1 MKTND
6 FPAEIAMMVG
16 DDVMTQEQYDQRNR
30 QEVDKLHGVFTKM
43 RDDWVQYRA
52 TSDVEKRWRKNA
64 QLYFGNDNNSTGE
77 FENTLRNGPP
87 ARKAADGNRSRV
99 VINIVRPKVDQAVAR
114 MCEILFPVDDRN
126 WGLKPTPI
134 PEMVGMVGN
143 QAITVDPA
151 SGQPTGL
158 TADQEAK
165 AIMEAAKEATE
176 GMERSID
183 DSLTECKFNGESR
196 KGVEDGVRLGTMVLY
211 GPFPS
216 RQTSKV
222 WIPRA
227 DGTQE
232 LQINESIVPASMRW
246 DPWDTFFDPSCGN
259 DHQRGRGFFLRR
271 NVNRKELRG
280 LVGLPGY
287 DAEAIRE
294 VLRSPA
300 TKVRVAEGRVM
311 RDQVRDDSYEMWT
324 YHGEIEPEE
333 MELLSSRTEGD
344 PLTDVTFGVLIIVN
358 DKIIGAMDSW
368 VVDKTLPVDVWNWR
382 KADDSPFGY
391 GMPDELE
398 HQQRVVNSAWRQV
411 MDNGR
416 TSLGGQIVMKKG
428 MVIPQNNSYEI
439 TPNKI
444 WLAKDD
450 MEDVRQAFS
459 VFEFNSHL
467 QELLAIAQAAMQ
479 FADMES
485 SMPQIMGGEQGSAPE
500 TVGGMVM
507 LFNNAN
513 GVLRQRVK
521 LYDDYITKP
530 HLARY
535 YDWKMANDPD
545 PKIKGDFEIDARGST
560 ALIERDIQNQAL
572 LNLAN
577 ITNNPRYIPHLK
589 EREELKAILKAFK
602 VNPEE
607 MMKPEDQVKQ
617 EMEAQAQQGAPA
629 DPRIAVAEMNMQAKT
644 MDIEARRE
652 QLQIEAALAQED
664 VQIKRENLAYQTE
677 RERSESEQDMITRQF
692 DRELALA
699 KMEQDGQMTREELAR
714 KERLELLK
722 LDNERQ
728 LFNAEAAIKARQG
741 SGI

>member
-6 FPAEIAMMVG
+6 FPQDVAMMVG
-16 DDVMTQEQYDQRNR
+16 DEVMTQEQYDQMSR
-30 QEVDKLHGVFTKM
+30 QEVEKLHGLFTRM
-43 RDDWVQYRA
+43 RDDWVQHRA

-64 QLYFGNDNNSTGE
+64 QLYFGERTNSTGE

-87 ARKAADGNRSRV
+87 ARKMSEGNRSRV

-134 PEMVGMVGN
+134 PEMATMVGN
-143 QAITVDPA
+143 PAQTVNPMT
-151 SGQPTGL
+151 GQPTGL

-183 DSLTECKFNGESR
+183 DSLTECRFNGESR
-196 KGVEDGVRLGTMVLY
+196 KGIEDGVRLGTMVMY

-271 NVNRKELRG
+271 NVNRKELRA

-287 DAEAIRE
+287 DSEAIRE

-300 TKVRVAEGRVM
+300 TRVRVAEGRVL
-311 RDQVRDDSYEMWT
+311 RDQVREDSYEMWT

-358 DKIIGAMDSW
+358 DKVIGAMESW

-382 KADDSPFGY
+382 KADDSPYGY

-513 GVLRQRVK
+513 SVLRQRVK
-521 LYDDYITKP
+521 LYDDNITKP

-545 PKIKGDFEIDARGST
+545 VSIKGDFEIDARGST

-629 DPRIAVAEMNMQAKT
+629 DPRIAVAEMNMQAKQ

-652 QLQIEAALAQED
+652 ALQIEAALAQED

-692 DRELALA
+692 DREIALA
-699 KMEQDGQMTREELAR
+699 KMEQDGAMTREELAR
-714 KERLELLK
+714 RERLELLK